1 LTTYKTF
8 NLITIMGNN
17 MSDKK
22 EMITI
27 DGVEYKLSELSKECQ
42 AEVQSLQFTELMI
55 QRLTA
60 EIAVATTASNGYR
73 NAISDSLAKQKSAQH

>member
-1 LTTYKTF
+1 
-8 NLITIMGNN
+8 MENN

-27 DGVEYKLSELSKECQ
+27 DGVEYKMSELSKECQ

-60 EIAVATTASNGYR
+60 EIAVATTASNAYR
-73 NAISDSLAKQKSAQH
+73 KAISASLPKQSAQH